1 MPAVSFTAT
10 LKLARR
16 TATGFVVPPELVEQ
30 LGGGKRP
37 LVVVRLG
44 DDHQY
49 RSAVGSMNGVA
60 MVPVS
65 AEQRAA
71 SGVAAGDEIA
81 VTLALDT
88 APRTVELPDDLAAA
102 LAAEPA
108 AQKFFATL
116 SPSLRRFHVTNV
128 ESARRADTRA
138 RRVEKAVALLKEGR
152 AR

>member
-1 MPAVSFTAT
+1 
-10 LKLARR
+10 
-16 TATGFVVPPELVEQ
+16 
-30 LGGGKRP
+30 
-37 LVVVRLG
+37 
-44 DDHQY
+44 
-49 RSAVGSMNGVA
+49 

-71 SGVAAGDEIA
+71 AGVAAGDELA

-88 APRTVELPDDLAAA
+88 APRTVELPADLAAA

-108 AQKFFATL
+108 AQAFFETL
-116 SPSLRRFHVTNV
+116 SPSLKRMHVTNV
-128 ESARRADTRA
+128 EGAKRADTRA

>member
-1 MPAVSFTAT
+1 MSEVSFTAT
-10 LKLARR
+10 LQLSRR
-16 TATGFVVPPELVEQ
+16 TATGIVVPPEVLER
-30 LGGGKRP
+30 LGGGRRP
-37 LVVVRLG
+37 QVVVTLG
-44 DDHQY
+44 AHSY
-49 RSAVGSMNGVA
+49 RSAVGAMNGVA

-71 SGVAAGDEIA
+71 AGVAAGDELE

-88 APRTVELPDDLAAA
+88 APRTVELPADLAQA

-108 AQKFFATL
+108 AQAFFATL

-138 RRVEKAVALLKEGR
+138 RRIEKAVALLKDGK